1 MKKIILTFLIVL
13 PYLAIHAQGIN
24 TLVTK
29 AELDSA
35 LATFYTYTDTKQ
47 MVVKSDTLTLS
58 DTLSG
63 QASFTSTDSAD
74 TVVVTGIDSNDV
86 VVASPRES
94 RYNVNDILFVYVKAN
109 EIIVVRNSTGG
120 TSGLKWNY
128 IWVRKYP

>member
-13 PYLAIHAQGIN
+13 PYLTIHAQGIN

-74 TVVVTGIDSNDV
+74 TVVVTGVDSSDV

-94 RYNVNDILFVYVKAN
+94 RYNVNDILFVYVKTN

-128 IWVRKYP
+128 VWVRKYP